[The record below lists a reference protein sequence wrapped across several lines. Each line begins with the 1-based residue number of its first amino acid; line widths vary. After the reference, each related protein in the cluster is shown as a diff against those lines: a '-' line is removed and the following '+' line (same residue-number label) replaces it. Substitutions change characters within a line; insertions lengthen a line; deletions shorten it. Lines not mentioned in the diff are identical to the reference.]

1 MYLSRIIVHVFTVQV
16 QWIVEGNLACLSYT
30 LLIDIENDPL
40 FRTQS
45 NVKNGAICEGSWQLK
60 GVNYFR

>member
-30 LLIDIENDPL
+30 LLIDMENDPL

-45 NVKNGAICEGSWQLK
+45 NVKNGAICERS
-60 GVNYFR
+60 